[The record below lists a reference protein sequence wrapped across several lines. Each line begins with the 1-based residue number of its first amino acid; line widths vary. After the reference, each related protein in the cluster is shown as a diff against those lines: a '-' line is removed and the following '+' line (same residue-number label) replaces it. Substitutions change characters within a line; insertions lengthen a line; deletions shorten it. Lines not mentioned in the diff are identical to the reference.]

1 MILKHY
7 QLSNINN
14 IKSNYYLFYGENQ
27 GLKTEAID
35 IIKKS
40 GFAEN
45 VYRYEESEILNNYDN
60 FLNEITNKSFFEE
73 NKLIIISRVSEKIY
87 TLIDEI
93 KNAEI
98 DDVKI
103 IINSGKLDKKS
114 KLRQNF
120 EKQKD
125 LICIAFYE
133 DDNKTLANLAYKFF
147 QDKKISISREITNL
161 LVERCRGD
169 RNNLK
174 NELSKIELFLK
185 DKKNITQEQLLNLTN
200 LAENYSFSELVDACL
215 SKNVNKTVRIIN
227 ENNFS
232 SEDCVS
238 IVRTFLAKS
247 KRLLILKKMNNE
259 NNNLE
264 KNISDFKPPIFWKD
278 KEIVR
283 QQFKHWTLESIEN
296 LIFFINDIELILKKN
311 NINSVNLLNDFIL
324 SQVKVSN

>member
-14 IKSNYYLFYGENQ
+14 IKSNYYLFYGENE

-40 GFAEN
+40 GFTKN
-45 VYRYEESEILNNYDN
+45 IYRYDESEILHNYDN
-60 FLNEITNKSFFEE
+60 FLNEVTNKSFFEE

-87 TLIDEI
+87 ILIDEI

-125 LICIAFYE
+125 LVCIAFYE

-147 QDKKISISREITNL
+147 QDKKISISRDITNL
-161 LVERCRGD
+161 LIERCRGD

-185 DKKNITQEQLLNLTN
+185 DKKDITQEQLLSLTN
-200 LAENYSFSELVDACL
+200 LAENYSFAELVDACL
-215 SKNVNKTVRIIN
+215 SKNVDKTVRIIN

-247 KRLLILKKMNNE
+247 KRLLLLKQMNNE

-283 QQFKHWTLESIEN
+283 QQFKHWSLESIEN